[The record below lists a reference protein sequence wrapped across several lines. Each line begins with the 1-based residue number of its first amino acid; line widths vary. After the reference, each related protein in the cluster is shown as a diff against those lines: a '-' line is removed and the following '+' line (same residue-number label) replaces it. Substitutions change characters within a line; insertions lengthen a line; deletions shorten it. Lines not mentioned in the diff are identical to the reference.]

1 MYNPLCEPIFDLL
14 LEQKTFK
21 IHSLYD
27 ALQNRGVVATQDDNP
42 QRDLFKKNFLIMNAL
57 FQLRTQLRQ
66 EGWSLLISTLNIELL
81 PSSELT
87 LSSADPLEAYYT
99 DWTNFD
105 TSEAGINA
113 LFEQF
118 WQNMA
123 FQQQKLR
130 TEISLDTIHS
140 SWALPTPLTHRAL
153 QKRWRALALEFH
165 PDRTTGDVGIFQ
177 RLEHEY
183 QQLKAFVANLDN

>member
-27 ALQNRGVVATQDDNP
+27 ALQNRGVVTTQDDNP

-57 FQLRTQLRQ
+57 FQLRAQLQQ

-87 LSSADPLEAYYT
+87 LCSADPLEAYYA

-105 TSEAGINA
+105 TSEAEINA
-113 LFEQF
+113 LFDQF

-123 FQQQKLR
+123 FQQQMLC
-130 TEISLDTIHS
+130 TDISLDTIHS
-140 SWALPTPLTHRAL
+140 RWALPTPLTHRAL

-165 PDRTTGDVGIFQ
+165 PDRTTGDVSIFQ

-183 QQLKAFVANLDN
+183 QLLKTFVANLDN